1 MPDISYREA
10 LRAAQNGDV
19 DPLDATRL
27 PGWGWPEHE
36 TGLPPPEGGEPFR
49 GIVIGLVGGIVLWT
63 VLLYGLAFAAGWRP
77 LRGWWS

>member
-1 MPDISYREA
+1 MPDISYRDA
-10 LRAAQNGDV
+10 LRAAQDSDV

-27 PGWGWPEHE
+27 PGWGWPERE

-49 GIVIGLVGGIVLWT
+49 WIVIGIVGAIVLWT

-77 LRGWWS
+77 WRIW